1 MEETKTQL
9 LAIVSNLSDDAVKQN
24 LTDKINS
31 AVISEELIQEIGAE
45 VQKSITAYEA
55 RMVEELEQADKQVD
69 AVLEEYKRSVKAI
82 FKDSNQKQTQAE
94 IEDLRKKLQ

>member
-1 MEETKTQL
+1 M
-9 LAIVSNLSDDAVKQN
+9 AVVPFCV
-24 LTDKINS
+24 

-94 IEDLRKKLQ
+94 IEDLRKKLR

>member
-45 VQKSITAYEA
+45 VQKSITAY
-55 RMVEELEQADKQVD
+55 KVD
-69 AVLEEYKRSVKAI
+69 CFV
-82 FKDSNQKQTQAE
+82 
-94 IEDLRKKLQ
+94 